1 MTRKQVAI
9 GGTFACDEA
18 LAVPLQ
24 YLLQNFRTNV
34 FFFFFFLHS

>member
-1 MTRKQVAI
+1 METETRRVAI

-24 YLLQNFRTNV
+24 FLLKNV
-34 FFFFFFLHS
+34 RPRAC